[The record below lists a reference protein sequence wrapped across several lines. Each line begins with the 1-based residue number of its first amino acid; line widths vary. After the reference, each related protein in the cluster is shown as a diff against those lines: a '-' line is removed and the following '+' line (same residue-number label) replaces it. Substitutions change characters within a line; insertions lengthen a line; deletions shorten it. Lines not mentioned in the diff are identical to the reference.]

1 MARKADAHIQKEP
14 EHGKRYDQKM
24 KPYLVLQ
31 YLMQYTDENNV
42 VTAYDILAQ
51 LYERYGCNMQF
62 GGDDQWSNML
72 GGTDL
77 IRRKLGKDAYAM
89 TITLL
94 MNSEGKKMGK
104 TQKGAVWLDPNKTS
118 PFEFYQYWR
127 NVDDSYAWS

>member
-51 LYERYGCNMQF
+51 LKDWGIEAERRSIYKDIEEINVGCNGIVCHLVNF
-62 GGDDQWSNML
+62 
-72 GGTDL
+72 
-77 IRRKLGKDAYAM
+77 
-89 TITLL
+89 
-94 MNSEGKKMGK
+94 SE
-104 TQKGAVWLDPNKTS
+104 
-118 PFEFYQYWR
+118 
-127 NVDDSYAWS
+127 

>member
-51 LYERYGCNMQF
+51 LKDWGIEAERRSIYKDIEEINVGCNGIVCHSMLSHCNNHCFQVSF
-62 GGDDQWSNML
+62 GHF
-72 GGTDL
+72 
-77 IRRKLGKDAYAM
+77 I
-89 TITLL
+89 
-94 MNSEGKKMGK
+94 
-104 TQKGAVWLDPNKTS
+104 KGFCYV
-118 PFEFYQYWR
+118 QI
-127 NVDDSYAWS
+127 V